1 MKIELEVDPGK
12 LGQSLAD
19 ILGSLTPD
27 ERRAMAKSAMENWL
41 HEREY
46 RASIEREFDGGDGFA
61 PAHDEPCDC
70 HECQLS

>member
-41 HEREY
+41 REPIDTERLAKEMNESGIVPL
-46 RASIEREFDGGDGFA
+46 RHQR
-61 PAHDEPCDC
+61 
-70 HECQLS
+70 